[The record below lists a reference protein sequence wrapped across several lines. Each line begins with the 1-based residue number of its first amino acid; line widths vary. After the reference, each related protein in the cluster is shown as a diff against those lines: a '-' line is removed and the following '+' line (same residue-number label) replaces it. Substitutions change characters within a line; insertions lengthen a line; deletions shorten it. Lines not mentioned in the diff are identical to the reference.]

1 MIRQDIDIAGYWY
14 VVVFYNVNT
23 PELNQGFTYT
33 DTIQRKSVVAIGN
46 TDSLQQFYNTVVH
59 EAKHLQSAI
68 CRYYDVSEDSED
80 AAYLIG
86 YIVMKMSECFSRYT

>member
-33 DTIQRKSVVAIGN
+33 DTIQRKSVVVIGN
-46 TDSLQQFYNTVVH
+46 TDSL
-59 EAKHLQSAI
+59 
-68 CRYYDVSEDSED
+68 
-80 AAYLIG
+80 
-86 YIVMKMSECFSRYT
+86 